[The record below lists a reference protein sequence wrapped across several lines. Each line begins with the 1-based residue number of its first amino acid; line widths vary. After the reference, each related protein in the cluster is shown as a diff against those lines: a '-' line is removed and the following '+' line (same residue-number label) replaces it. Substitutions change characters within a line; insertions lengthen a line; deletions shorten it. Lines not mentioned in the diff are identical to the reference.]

1 MSSGWARIAHRFSS
15 YYRTADLWSPP
26 RQRTREWM
34 FIPFGSGSP
43 LRHRAYPENNVLREF
58 LVANPPHSVFYST
71 AYWQRPHEYKMA
83 DKGWLGADLIF
94 DLDGDHLPGVT
105 DRDFPG
111 MLEVIHE
118 QAWALWNDFLQPEFG
133 FDQKHLQVTFS
144 GHRGFHLHY
153 RDPAILHLDSEARRE
168 LVSHIRGEGVE
179 VQTLMPRYN
188 DPSAQGWNLR
198 LRKGVKTMAEKLRR
212 ISLGSSKELKELMAG
227 LKKMYERENTVNPRG
242 ITSVKRLAKLLEDES
257 RFERVVKGRFQGLNQ
272 YEKLFLD
279 LVKCDSSIVLGNAG
293 ETDEV
298 VTIDVRRQI
307 RYPSSLHGKCGL
319 RVTEFPLS
327 RLDPDSSNPFDP
339 LSETIALS
347 SQNTY
352 SVEITS
358 DDVIARFYD
367 RNIEATTGDIVE
379 IHEAGA
385 TFFVLKGWGRIIT
398 SGNSGK
404 PTVGDE
410 NVQV

>member
-1 MSSGWARIAHRFSS
+1 
-15 YYRTADLWSPP
+15 
-26 RQRTREWM
+26 M
-34 FIPFGSGSP
+34 FIPFGNASP
-43 LRHRAYPENNVLREF
+43 LRHRAYPENDTLREF
-58 LVANPPHSVFYST
+58 LTSNPPHSVFYST

-111 MLEVIHE
+111 MLSVIHE

-133 FDQKHLQVTFS
+133 FDQKYLQVTFS

-188 DPSAQGWNLR
+188 DSSAQGWNLR

-212 ISLGSSKELKELMAG
+212 ISDGSPDELKELMAG
-227 LKKMYERENTVNPRG
+227 LKKMYEREGVANPRG
-242 ITSVKRLAKLLEDES
+242 KTSVKRLAKLLADDS

-272 YEKLFLD
+272 FEKLFLD
-279 LVKCDSSIVLGNAG
+279 LVKCDASIVLGNAG

-307 RYPSSLHGKCGL
+307 RFPSSLHGKCGL
-319 RVTEFPLS
+319 KVTEFPLS
-327 RLDPDSSNPFDP
+327 RLDPDSGNPFDP
-339 LSETIALS
+339 LSEAIVFS
-347 SQNTY
+347 SQDSY
-352 SVEITS
+352 RVEITS
-358 DDVIARFYD
+358 DDVVARFHE
-367 RNIEATTGDIVE
+367 RTIEATTGDIIEV
-379 IHEAGA
+379 HEAGA
-385 TFFVLKGWGRIIT
+385 TFFVLKGWGHII
-398 SGNSGK
+398 SSANGGK
-404 PTVGDE
+404 SVPSDE